1 MAWLRES
8 TARQTFGRGLVRVE
22 AAFEV
27 IVFGVAIG
35 GVESGTHR
43 GCCCPGFRAGLMGRA
58 FSDADGPNSQRVAI
72 VNQTFVLKF
81 FHGASPVGHYVDKDT
96 MIVGVVEDVAIE
108 PGLGPAAPLSLFRTK
123 SPCIFLPRR

>member
-8 TARQTFGRGLVRVE
+8 TARQTFGPGLVRVE

-27 IVFGVAIG
+27 IVFGVAMG

-58 FSDADGPNSQRVAI
+58 FSDAVAASAWRSAPP
-72 VNQTFVLKF
+72 FVTPWLISEVQECGR
-81 FHGASPVGHYVDKDT
+81 GARIHSGFALERRSRYPKRRCARRAAEKR
-96 MIVGVVEDVAIE
+96 ILSS
-108 PGLGPAAPLSLFRTK
+108 LGRIGGGRRT
-123 SPCIFLPRR
+123 